1 MLNPK
6 AMQELPFSH
15 DAFFTAV
22 FSDVERTKA
31 YLKAFL
37 PSHILQAVKIDTLT
51 PEEGSFVDEQLR
63 KTFADLIF
71 SVETQSGQPSDLCLL
86 FEHKSYPDKH
96 AAFQILHYISSAML
110 KRVKANEPPRLV
122 LPILMYHGQ
131 QPLAYLPIRHF
142 FEPVDSA
149 FQPYLP
155 DFEYIFHNFLKI
167 PDEQIEHIEPT
178 LLSAALLVMKHFYD
192 SGYLEENAS
201 VLLLK
206 AMDEHG
212 NLFKPLVVYF
222 FNKMKA
228 DEDRVQ
234 EIIVDLPDTIKPSVM
249 STLELFVQ
257 KGLKEGLE
265 QKTIVTCQ
273 NMIRLGL
280 DDRTICDALEVSPE
294 FVAQI
299 RNEME
304 GKTSDAANT
313 VDTLVEEGEQRKA
326 KEACQNMIRRGFED
340 PIICEILAVT
350 PEFVQQVREE
360 LVRLDRNV

>member
-1 MLNPK
+1 M
-6 AMQELPFSH
+6 
-15 DAFFTAV
+15 
-22 FSDVERTKA
+22 R
-31 YLKAFL
+31 
-37 PSHILQAVKIDTLT
+37 
-51 PEEGSFVDEQLR
+51 
-63 KTFADLIF
+63 
-71 SVETQSGQPSDLCLL
+71 
-86 FEHKSYPDKH
+86 
-96 AAFQILHYISSAML
+96 
-110 KRVKANEPPRLV
+110 
-122 LPILMYHGQ
+122 
-131 QPLAYLPIRHF
+131 
-142 FEPVDSA
+142 
-149 FQPYLP
+149 
-155 DFEYIFHNFLKI
+155 
-167 PDEQIEHIEPT
+167 
-178 LLSAALLVMKHFYD
+178 FYD
-192 SGYLEENAS
+192 SGYLEERAS
-201 VLLLK
+201 LLLLK

-257 KGLKEGLE
+257 KGLE
-265 QKTIVTCQ
+265 QKTIVTCR
-273 NMIRLGL
+273 NMIQLGI

-350 PEFVQQVREE
+350 PEFVQQVREG
-360 LVRLDRNV
+360 L